1 MGNET
6 EKRIEKLEAEVRE
19 LRLELDELRGMKS
32 SLNKVDIHTGQ
43 IPSPK
48 ISREE
53 DGHLVKLNKVENQT
67 EQTSTTKKTREEE
80 ESHLIKLNK
89 VEIQTIHTTSQ
100 KEDFD
105 EENHLVRLNRVAS
118 TKVNEPVL
126 SRVNDKVDGDIQTK
140 TPHKQRSF
148 EEIILWLLPKVFM
161 LILVLGVLWGLKVIS
176 DIGLFSNVLKIVLA
190 YCLSIGLIITAM
202 FLDQKRPESS
212 QIFTIVLYGGA
223 FIIGIL
229 TTAAGAILYEVLG
242 LYLALFL
249 ALIYIAYGIAIC
261 YVKKNEVL
269 SIFVIFTSLLLPY
282 LLEYMDF
289 NGMII
294 LLYILLV
301 YGSMQVIFI
310 KHVQSIAMYISY
322 FFSITAVQIVW
333 SLNEDGE
340 ALYVLSSIFLN
351 VVLLLVW
358 WHLYKPFSKFRTI
371 HEGLLFSLSGLTVLM
386 INVIAEDSALPL
398 LLLAVIY
405 GSLALFANRRSELRI
420 VDIAGTLALLTVFN
434 ILMVI
439 NAIDH
444 LEMVLLPL
452 SEFLGLMVSLKLGAK
467 LMKITYSILF
477 SFFVLIHLLFGEI
490 EPFWTLEHLNHLFIF
505 IYLIA
510 LFIYLKQKSKVKL
523 LDNEGKAQVNF
534 SLDIFPIFLAIY
546 FFYYVFRFDIT
557 YLSNDNHAYLTALLL
572 AFVML
577 VSLFVS
583 EKIIGRG
590 LRYILIFAFS
600 LTFITLIP
608 THFVE
613 GLDIWLNLIVRVIYT
628 LIIVAIVA
636 DIYMEGYLYRTWITK
651 LKADVEVLLIVGIL
665 GSTLLGYS
673 ILSQTLFDG
682 LISHLVVVT
691 GKTLLLFIT
700 ASLSLWMSTTGKFK
714 KVKVMGYCILTVAI
728 FKLVFS
734 DLASLNLIIRAILF
748 MIIGGIGL
756 FLSNR
761 LLTTNNEN
769 K

>member
-19 LRLELDELRGMKS
+19 LRLELNELRGKDNS
-32 SLNKVDIHTGQ
+32 IHNAEILAGEM
-43 IPSPK
+43 PSPK
-48 ISREE
+48 ITREE
-53 DGHLVKLNKVENQT
+53 DDHSIKLIKSENQTEELPTIKKTREEESHLVKLNKAETQSF
-67 EQTSTTKKTREEE
+67 Q
-80 ESHLIKLNK
+80 
-89 VEIQTIHTTSQ
+89 TTSA
-100 KEDFD
+100 KAGFE
-105 EENHLVRLNRVAS
+105 EENHLVKLNRVAS
-118 TKVNEPVL
+118 TKNEPMI
-126 SRVNDKVDGDIQTK
+126 SRTNDEVELDQTK
-140 TPHKQRSF
+140 TPQKQRSF

-190 YCLSIGLIITAM
+190 YCLSVGLIITATLM
-202 FLDQKRPESS
+202 DQKRPESS

-229 TTAAGAILYEVLG
+229 TTAAGAILYEVIG
-242 LYLALFL
+242 LYLSLLL
-249 ALIYIAYGIAIC
+249 ALVYIAYGIAIC

-333 SLNEDGE
+333 GLNDDN
-340 ALYVLSSIFLN
+340 APLYVLSCILLN
-351 VVLLLVW
+351 VILLLVW
-358 WHLYKPFSKFRTI
+358 WHFYKPLSKFRTI

-386 INVIAEDSALPL
+386 INVIADDSALPL
-398 LLLAVIY
+398 LLMAVIY
-405 GSLALFANRRSELRI
+405 GSLALFAYRRSELRV
-420 VDIAGTLALLTVFN
+420 VDIAGTLALLIVFN
-434 ILMVI
+434 IIMVI

-444 LEMVLLPL
+444 LEMILLPL
-452 SEFLGLMVSLKLGAK
+452 SAFLGLMVSLRLGAK
-467 LMKITYSILF
+467 LMKITYTVLF
-477 SFFVLIHLLFGEI
+477 SFFVMIHLLFEEI

-505 IYLIA
+505 MYLIA
-510 LFIYLKQKSKVKL
+510 LFIYLKKRSKVKL
-523 LDNEGKAQVNF
+523 SDDGKAQLNF
-534 SLDIFPIFLAIY
+534 TLDIFPILLATY
-546 FFYYVFRFDIT
+546 FFYYVFKFDIT
-557 YLSNDNHAYLTALLL
+557 YLSNDNHAYLTALVL

-590 LRYILIFAFS
+590 LRYILIFAFLLS
-600 LTFITLIP
+600 FITLIP

-628 LIIVAIVA
+628 LILLAIVA
-636 DIYMEGYLYRTWITK
+636 DIYMQGYLYRTWISQ
-651 LKADVEVLLIVGIL
+651 LKVDVEVLLIVGIL

-682 LISHLVVVT
+682 LISSLLVVT
-691 GKTLLLFIT
+691 GKTLLLFLT
-700 ASLSLWMSTTGKFK
+700 ASLSLWMSTTGSYR
-714 KVKVMGYCILTVAI
+714 KVKIMGYCILAVAI

-748 MIIGGIGL
+748 MIIGGLGL

-761 LLTTNNEN
+761 LLSSNNE
-769 K
+769 KK